1 MTITEDHAHLVICL
15 GPFGRSR
22 TVGWRGHVAVPRY
35 HSIWQVPR
43 QLPLHT
49 LIDASRDGIV
59 VSYPVVQF
67 PKIRQRRI
75 ERFGLGVMLK
85 ETLDELVIITT
96 RLDVTDQP
104 IDIPAIVDTRLFSAR
119 FRSEGDEDVVP
130 YGLERCPRVFEPDRG
145 RLDCFRGDG
154 DGFRVDKLRTSEHR
168 ETMEPTC
175 KVFRQLLTSPV
186 VISTSIVKTRRSA
199 SSFSRPQISRRRLTK
214 S

>member
-67 PKIRQRRI
+67 SKVRQRRI
-75 ERFGLGVMLK
+75 ERFGLWVMLK

-96 RLDVTDQP
+96 QLDVADQP
-104 IDIPAIVDTRLFSAR
+104 IDILAIVDTRLFPAR

-145 RLDCFRGDG
+145 RLDCFMGDG
-154 DGFRVDKLRTSEHR
+154 DGFRVDKLRTVSTE
-168 ETMEPTC
+168 
-175 KVFRQLLTSPV
+175 RQWNPPARYSDSSSRHPSSSPP
-186 VISTSIVKTRRSA
+186 A
-199 SSFSRPQISRRRLTK
+199 SSRLADQHRASQNRRYLGGV
-214 S
+214 